1 MKPIII
7 LFSILSIISCSNF
20 SEMNE
25 EAKKA
30 QEKNEAVFKSISK
43 EWNFDFP
50 KTRPEIQNTL
60 DNWND
65 WRQFQNEL
73 EQKPKTTLTA
83 FQLKIKNVSG
93 RADSLHLKVPEKF
106 NNPQVRSRLLTLDTQ
121 LNSLET
127 YLNLRL
133 IPEKKVVSLIKAVN
147 QEIAGVYIQMEE
159 VVIKEAIPME
169 IGEAEMIHALDTSRN
184 ANTNRMEEAMKKE
197 EDSSKA
203 FFERKNKRR
212 LIK

>member
-1 MKPIII
+1 MKQLIT
-7 LFSILSIISCSNF
+7 ILSVFLIFSCNN
-20 SEMNE
+20 SELNE

-30 QEKNEAVFKSISK
+30 QEKNEAVFKTISK
-43 EWNFDFP
+43 EWNFKFP
-50 KTRPEIQNTL
+50 NSRPEIKTTL

-73 EQKPKTTLTA
+73 EQKPKTSLTA
-83 FQLKIKNVSG
+83 FQLKIKNVAG

-133 IPEKKVVSLIKAVN
+133 IPEKKVISLIKAVN
-147 QEIAGVYIQMEE
+147 EEIAGVYIQMEE
-159 VVIKEAIPME
+159 VIIKEAIPME
-169 IGEAEMIHALDTSRN
+169 IGEAEMIRALDTSRN
-184 ANTNRMEEAMKKE
+184 ANSNKMEEAMKKE

-203 FFERKNKRR
+203 LFERKNKRR